1 MEGRLALDGEGRI
14 LALDVE
20 AKAAMGAYLHHTGY
34 FIATANFSR
43 CVIGPYRVPA
53 AHSAVTCV
61 LTNTVPTA
69 PYRGAG
75 RPEAAY
81 IMETLI
87 EAAAERLGLDPVEIR
102 RRNMLPAEAMP
113 HKTAVGTTYC
123 TGDFPDL
130 LDQALA
136 AADWASLAERKA
148 QSRARGLYRGA
159 GIGMFVEISGG
170 VPNERAKMKLGAD
183 GLVSVRTAIGATG
196 QGHETVFAMLADEQ
210 LGLGTGRIRVA
221 QGDSTGFEDGGAST
235 ASRSTTMA
243 GLAIR
248 ATALELIKAAKAR
261 AAERLGVAADSIVY
275 DNGRLNVPA
284 TNLAIGLEELAAGE
298 APPLE
303 AEARIEAEPT
313 FPSGCHIAEVEI
325 DPDTGVVE
333 VCQFVAVDDC
343 GRVIHHELAEG
354 QVHGALAQGF
364 GQALME
370 HGVYDRESGQLL
382 AGSMMDY
389 TLPRARDL
397 PRFNSILAPSPARS
411 NVLGVKGVGESGTV
425 GPLPALMNAIRDA
438 LRPLGVEEIEMPAT
452 PARVWA
458 AIDAARKLQG

>member
-1 MEGRLALDGEGRI
+1 
-14 LALDVE
+14 
-20 AKAAMGAYLHHTGY
+20 
-34 FIATANFSR
+34 
-43 CVIGPYRVPA
+43 
-53 AHSAVTCV
+53 
-61 LTNTVPTA
+61 
-69 PYRGAG
+69 
-75 RPEAAY
+75 
-81 IMETLI
+81 
-87 EAAAERLGLDPVEIR
+87 
-102 RRNMLPAEAMP
+102 
-113 HKTAVGTTYC
+113 
-123 TGDFPDL
+123 
-130 LDQALA
+130 
-136 AADWASLAERKA
+136 
-148 QSRARGLYRGA
+148 
-159 GIGMFVEISGG
+159 
-170 VPNERAKMKLGAD
+170 
-183 GLVSVRTAIGATG
+183 
-196 QGHETVFAMLADEQ
+196 MLADEQ